1 MSQVIKL
8 MAVDDNDTNLDI
20 IDEALSDQYSME
32 LVSSGAECL
41 TKLSQASPCLILM
54 DVNMP
59 NLNGYETCKKIKADP
74 DTSGIPVIFVSALN
88 SLDERIK
95 GYEAGGEDF
104 VSKPFE
110 AKELSAKIEVTLK
123 NRRALTE
130 KEHAANEAMSVAMT
144 ALGNASELGKVMQ
157 SLERIY
163 TCHTCEKL
171 AQELLELTESFG
183 LHCLVQIRTKTEMV
197 SKSDSG
203 NVKPL
208 ELDLL
213 EKLRSKGRIFSFK
226 SRTVFNYER
235 VSILIKNMPEEG
247 NLIDSLAIL
256 LNGVESQLKFI
267 ALELTKKN
275 QTLLI
280 QKMLQ
285 HTHHSLEAL
294 QSQFEEH
301 KFNGAKIIKK
311 LLEDFEMDLI
321 SLGLDEDQ
329 EQYFLSVV
337 DREMAKVMALYEFG
351 EIMDHQFQEI
361 LDNFTKI
368 LTID

>member
-1 MSQVIKL
+1 MSHVIKL
-8 MAVDDNDTNLDI
+8 MAVDDNELNLDI
-20 IDEALSDQYSME
+20 IDEALSDQYSLE
-32 LVSSGAECL
+32 LVSSGDECL
-41 TKLSQASPCLILM
+41 TKLSEAAPCLILM

-59 NLNGYETCKKIKADP
+59 NLNGYETCQKIKSDP
-74 DTSGIPVIFVSALN
+74 ETSNIPVIFVSALN
-88 SLDERIK
+88 NLDERIK

-110 AKELSAKIEVTLK
+110 PKELSAKIEVTLK
-123 NRRALTE
+123 NRQAVLE
-130 KEHAANEAMSVAMT
+130 KEQAANDAMSVAMT

-163 TCHTCEKL
+163 ACNTCEKL
-171 AQELLELTESFG
+171 SLEILDVTESFG
-183 LHCLVQIRTKTEMV
+183 LHCLVQIRTKKDVV
-197 SKSDSG
+197 SVSSSG

-213 EKLRSKGRIFSFK
+213 EKLRSKGRIYSFK
-226 SRTVFNYER
+226 SRTIFNYEM
-235 VSILIKNMPEEG
+235 VSILVKNMPEEG

-256 LNGVESQLKFI
+256 LNGIESQLKFI
-267 ALELTKKN
+267 TLEITKKN

-285 HTHHSLEAL
+285 HTHKALEAL
-294 QSQFEEH
+294 QTKFEEH

-368 LTID
+368 LNID